1 MRSSKEHGF
10 LSMETKAVNL
20 IKMYHIFLNISHFL
34 IQSIRLHQ
42 INQSIK
48 IKMSQLSHEVVKLKS

>member
-20 IKMYHIFLNISHFL
+20 IKMSHIFLNISHFH
-34 IQSIRLHQ
+34 IQNIRLHQ

-48 IKMSQLSHEVVKLKS
+48 IKMAQLSHGVVKLRS